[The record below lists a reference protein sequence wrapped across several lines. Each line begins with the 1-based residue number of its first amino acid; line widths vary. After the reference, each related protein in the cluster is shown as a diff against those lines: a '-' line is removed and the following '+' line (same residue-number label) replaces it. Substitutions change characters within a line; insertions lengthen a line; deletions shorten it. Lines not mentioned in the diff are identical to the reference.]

1 MHLFSAC
8 LLDGLREQV
17 RADFTLDEDDERRLE
32 ERRVADDVEEL
43 LLLLLILHPQH
54 ALPDCLA
61 RRRWLSRDVSE
72 TRLRCEV
79 IYFQEKYSLSLLFCL
94 FLSFSFTRT
103 IPTAMKTGSRRM
115 VFDRF
120 SMGGGMVAEN
130 SRVCRDSGRCCT
142 MSRT

>member
-79 IYFQEKYSLSLLFCL
+79 IYFQENYFLSLSPLLSISL
-94 FLSFSFTRT
+94 FLFHSYHSD
-103 IPTAMKTGSRRM
+103 GDE
-115 VFDRF
+115 DRI
-120 SMGGGMVAEN
+120 AEN
-130 SRVCRDSGRCCT
+130 GFR
-142 MSRT
+142 